1 MRPKASLRGGS
12 FKKLKSSEL
21 QYRQFFFDEVLW
33 HKAMNEITQV
43 LLSQPG
49 DGGDVEELLPLVYP
63 VHNLLRKA
71 PNENP
76 FLQRGCE
83 SGFSDN

>member
-1 MRPKASLRGGS
+1 
-12 FKKLKSSEL
+12 
-21 QYRQFFFDEVLW
+21 
-33 HKAMNEITQV
+33 MNEITQV